1 MKKYK
6 FCNLIVEMDARYEPL
21 CTQAI
26 PYLYEGPND
35 ADVVIPILDK
45 TIEKYQALYPHLSIG
60 ECEYVI
66 YGAYF
71 YKELIKF
78 GGILLHSS
86 CVVKDGLAY
95 LFSAPSGTGKSTHTS
110 LWLKYFDDAKILND
124 DKPALIIKDNTLYA
138 CGTPFSGKTDQ
149 NINEIY
155 KVKGIAFLQRS
166 ETNWINKMDNKK
178 AIYSLLNQTIRP
190 NSEDVMDQAIAII
203 DRIVSISNIYEFGCN
218 ISLDAV
224 KLSYEAMSNEN

>member
-21 CTQAI
+21 RGQAI

-35 ADVVIPILDK
+35 ADVVIPLLDK
-45 TIEKYQALYPHLSIG
+45 TIEKYKALYPHLSIG

-166 ETNWINKMDNKK
+166 ETNWINKMDDKK

-190 NSEDVMDQAIAII
+190 NIEDVI
-203 DRIVSISNIYEFGCN
+203 RR
-218 ISLDAV
+218 
-224 KLSYEAMSNEN
+224 

>member
-1 MKKYK
+1 
-6 FCNLIVEMDARYEPL
+6 MDARYEPL
-21 CTQAI
+21 CTQAV
-26 PYLYEGPND
+26 PYLYEGTKD
-35 ADVVIPILDK
+35 ADVVIPLLDK

-95 LFSAPSGTGKSTHTS
+95 LFSASSGTGKSTHTS
-110 LWLKYFDDAKILND
+110 LWLKCFDDAKILND

-149 NINEIY
+149 SINEIY

-166 ETNWINKMDNKK
+166 ETNWINKMDDKK

-190 NSEDVMDQAIAII
+190 NIEDVMDKAIAII
-203 DRIVSISNIYEFGCN
+203 DKIVSIINIYEFGCN

-224 KLSYEAMSNEN
+224 KVSYEAMSNEN